1 MSYEIRVHPKALKG
15 LGRLPDEMQELIK
28 EKLRELSK
36 KFGKA
41 KSTLDI
47 RKMRGKKKDPQLFR
61 LRVGDYRIVFEL
73 SDDIIWT
80 ARISHRRD
88 SYRGL

>member
-1 MSYEIRVHPKALKG
+1 MSYEIRVHPKAIKNLR
-15 LGRLPDEMQELIK
+15 RLPEDAQKLIG

-36 KFGKA
+36 SLNNP
-41 KSTLDI
+41 KSKLDI

-61 LRVGDYRIVFEL
+61 LRAGVYRVVFEF
-73 SDDIIWT
+73 SDEVIWI

>member
-1 MSYEIRVHPKALKG
+1 MSYVIRIHPKAIKELR
-15 LGRLPDEMQELIK
+15 RLPEDTQELIG

-36 KFGKA
+36 GLNKP
-41 KSTLDI
+41 KSKLDI

-61 LRVGDYRIVFEL
+61 LREGDYRVVFEF
-73 SDDIIWT
+73 SDEVIWI